1 MRYYDKIL
9 KKSGVITFSDNE
21 GRERER
27 EKERER
33 EREQKLPKKLAT
45 TKMRKY
51 FGRWHSFTK
60 SCPQSLLGMQNYAKT
75 LQKNIWLITAL
86 THHSQVKLPEPIPDS
101 VKYVPM
107 QNKPCTKVGYGTVML
122 FHSHKYCKH
131 SKSVE
136 KIRIFLKLNKKYVNI
151 AICPKLKMNR
161 SWLHAL
167 HASN

>member
-1 MRYYDKIL
+1 
-9 KKSGVITFSDNE
+9 
-21 GRERER
+21 
-27 EKERER
+27 
-33 EREQKLPKKLAT
+33 
-45 TKMRKY
+45 MRKY

-122 FHSHKYCKH
+122 FHSHKFCKH

-136 KIRIFLKLNKKYVNI
+136 KRNVFFWNWIKSMWTSLFVPNLRWTEVGFMHFMPVTDHLNKSHNIMNWFITDWENIIRLFSIFPYEMLRKSYVV
-151 AICPKLKMNR
+151 LR
-161 SWLHAL
+161 
-167 HASN
+167 